1 MLRPSDESS
10 ALYSFTAT
18 LCPFQSALYTTPE
31 VPSPTLS
38 PRDRS
43 VYATCCSEP
52 RGGAGTKHGLPA
64 TASQVRRGIACS
76 HSGRRL
82 CAKHG
87 RYGRPARGRLPS
99 GRGWP
104 RLEAALSLLWRW
116 WGALEGELV
125 EASGRLLST
134 EAAAAAGCW
143 RGAAALAPASPPC
156 YAAARPALHVQCAR
170 GVRTQ
175 RVHGVHAVHMQSV
188 HMHMHMHMRMGRTVV
203 GEHQLAHQHELADLV
218 RQLGQPVVGEDEP
231 LERHGQRHVHGAQR
245 AALEGEHAQ
254 LRQLRDRWRHLVAVR
269 GRARGRL
276 RFRLGRE
283 FGPGLGLGPR
293 SGSGPGLSGAIG
305 LRSLTL
311 TLATPPPRSRWRGG
325 TAPRGRAVAQPPKLG
340 DGHRQRADLAP
351 LEVERFSAGR
361 VVGREVAALL
371 CRRAA

>member
-1 MLRPSDESS
+1 M
-10 ALYSFTAT
+10 
-18 LCPFQSALYTTPE
+18 
-31 VPSPTLS
+31 S

-43 VYATCCSEP
+43 AYATCCSEP
-52 RGGAGTKHGLPA
+52 RGGAGAKHGLPA

-104 RLEAALSLLWRW
+104 RLAEAGGRLELALALVGRAGGRIGRSLWAAAFHRGSCRSRLLARRSSSSSRIAAMLRGSAPSPACAVRTWRAYTARTQCALS
-116 WGALEGELV
+116 AQAV
-125 EASGRLLST
+125 MYTS
-134 EAAAAAGCW
+134 
-143 RGAAALAPASPPC
+143 
-156 YAAARPALHVQCAR
+156 
-170 GVRTQ
+170 
-175 RVHGVHAVHMQSV
+175 HAV
-188 HMHMHMHMRMGRTVV
+188 HMHMRMERTVV

-269 GRARGRL
+269 GRARGRF

-293 SGSGPGLSGAIG
+293 SGSGPGSSGAIG

-311 TLATPPPRSRWRGG
+311 TLATPPPRSRSRGG
-325 TAPRGRAVAQPPKLG
+325 TAPQGRAAAQVAP
-340 DGHRQRADLAP
+340 
-351 LEVERFSAGR
+351 
-361 VVGREVAALL
+361 AA
-371 CRRAA
+371 R